1 MSGRRQGKVM
11 TGEEEGWMMCR
22 RTGKRKRN
30 QSRETTRGNQR
41 LPGSV
46 GKGKEAHRAHFE
58 NFVIV
63 WKVLFATFKLFQGK
77 GFVTEHFPL
86 V

>member
-1 MSGRRQGKVM
+1 MQRAGK
-11 TGEEEGWMMCR
+11 
-22 RTGKRKRN
+22 KKRN
-30 QSRETTRGNQR
+30 QSRETTRRNQR

-46 GKGKEAHRAHFE
+46 GKRKEAHRAHFE

-77 GFVTEHFPL
+77 GFVTQSFP
-86 V
+86 VV